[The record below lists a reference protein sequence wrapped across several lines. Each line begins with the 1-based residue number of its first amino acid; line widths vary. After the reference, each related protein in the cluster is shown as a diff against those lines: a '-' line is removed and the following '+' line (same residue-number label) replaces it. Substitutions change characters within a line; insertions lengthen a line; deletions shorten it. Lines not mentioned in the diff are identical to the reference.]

1 MNHRAGRDP
10 VNAKKYY
17 LKKRERG
24 EKIMKKTAAVVLCAA
39 MMLTACG
46 GASTTETTAA
56 GSQAAGSEA
65 VASAEET
72 KAASGDAQKL
82 VLSTYGL
89 SEDISEEEVYTPFE
103 NEFNCEIVTETGGTN
118 DRYTKLAADQNSTID
133 VIELS
138 QAMTAKGADEGLF
151 DTIDLSKIPNA
162 EKLIPAAKEIAEAGQ
177 GVPYTINSI
186 GIIYNPEL
194 TGFDITSFD
203 DLWDE
208 RLAGK
213 VSIPEITTTFGPA
226 MVYVASDHAG
236 VDVTTDNGEAAF
248 KALADLKPNLVKTYT
263 KSSDLINMFT
273 SGEVAAAVV
282 GDFGVPTIV
291 AANPTLVYV
300 TPDGAYANFNTI
312 NVTKNCA
319 NKELAYEYI
328 NYRIS
333 EELQTKTGKALNE
346 APTNMDVTFTEE
358 ESKDMTYGDKAAKV
372 KVVDYAFVNPI
383 LNNWIDQWN
392 RTINN

>member
-1 MNHRAGRDP
+1 
-10 VNAKKYY
+10 
-17 LKKRERG
+17 
-24 EKIMKKTAAVVLCAA
+24 MKKTAAVVLSAA
-39 MMLTACG
+39 MMLTACS

-65 VASAEET
+65 ASSAEET

-118 DRYTKLAADQNSTID
+118 DRYTKLSADPNSTID

-138 QAMTAKGADEGLF
+138 QAMTAKGTDEGLF

-248 KALADLKPNLVKTYT
+248 K
-263 KSSDLINMFT
+263 
-273 SGEVAAAVV
+273 AVV

>member
-1 MNHRAGRDP
+1 MQRQD
-10 VNAKKYY
+10 
-17 LKKRERG
+17 RG
-24 EKIMKKTAAVVLCAA
+24 
-39 MMLTACG
+39 
-46 GASTTETTAA
+46 
-56 GSQAAGSEA
+56 
-65 VASAEET
+65 
-72 KAASGDAQKL
+72 
-82 VLSTYGL
+82 
-89 SEDISEEEVYTPFE
+89 F
-103 NEFNCEIVTETGGTN
+103 
-118 DRYTKLAADQNSTID
+118 R
-133 VIELS
+133 
-138 QAMTAKGADEGLF
+138 
-151 DTIDLSKIPNA
+151 
-162 EKLIPAAKEIAEAGQ
+162 
-177 GVPYTINSI
+177 
-186 GIIYNPEL
+186 
-194 TGFDITSFD
+194 
-203 DLWDE
+203 
-208 RLAGK
+208 
-213 VSIPEITTTFGPA
+213 
-226 MVYVASDHAG
+226 SDHAG

-358 ESKDMTYGDKAAKV
+358 ESQNMTYGDAAEKV

>member
-1 MNHRAGRDP
+1 
-10 VNAKKYY
+10 
-17 LKKRERG
+17 
-24 EKIMKKTAAVVLCAA
+24 MKKTAAVVLCTA

-56 GSQAAGSEA
+56 GSQAASSEA
-65 VASAEET
+65 ASSAEET
-72 KAASGDAQKL
+72 KTASGDAQKL

-118 DRYTKLAADQNSTID
+118 DRYTKLAADPNSTID

-138 QAMTAKGADEGLF
+138 QAMTAKGTDEGLF

-194 TGFDITSFD
+194 TGM
-203 DLWDE
+203 
-208 RLAGK
+208 

-346 APTNMDVTFTEE
+346 APTNKDVTFTEE

>member
-1 MNHRAGRDP
+1 
-10 VNAKKYY
+10 
-17 LKKRERG
+17 
-24 EKIMKKTAAVVLCAA
+24 MKKTAAVVLSAA

-46 GASTTETTAA
+46 SASTTETTAA

-65 VASAEET
+65 ASSAEET

-103 NEFNCEIVTETGGTN
+103 NEFSCEIVTETGGTN
-118 DRYTKLAADQNSTID
+118 DRYTKLAADPNSTID

-138 QAMTAKGADEGLF
+138 QAMTAKGTDEGLF

-194 TGFDITSFD
+194 TGFELTSFD

-208 RLAGK
+208 RLAGM

-236 VDVTTDNGEAAF
+236 VD
-248 KALADLKPNLVKTYT
+248 VKTYT

-346 APTNMDVTFTEE
+346 APTNKDVTFTEE